1 MDTKSLVLP
10 SILDLKAATPL
21 VETLLPLR
29 GSDLLLD
36 ASNVERLGGQCL
48 QVLVSAVATWQA
60 DGFPLEFAK
69 PSDVFIEGLAVLG
82 VKLDDLSSSSH
93 AAMEAA
99 RSAA

>member
-29 GSDLLLD
+29 GGDLLVD
-36 ASNVERLGGQCL
+36 ASNAERLGGQCL

-60 DGFPLEFAK
+60 DGFSLEFAK
-69 PSDVFIEGLAVLG
+69 PSDAFIEGLAVLG
-82 VKLDDLSSSSH
+82 TKLEDLL
-93 AAMEAA
+93 AAGHVPAEAA
-99 RSAA
+99 RSVG